1 MGIQKVSYYTGSDLK
16 TYINNFTSGIYEKRD
31 FVNSISEYLQ
41 SPIANRRIMGISGLR
56 GTGKT
61 VGILQVIKD
70 LNNYVGIG
78 LGHSSS
84 VPSS

>member
-1 MGIQKVSYYTGSDLK
+1 
-16 TYINNFTSGIYEKRD
+16 
-31 FVNSISEYLQ
+31 
-41 SPIANRRIMGISGLR
+41 MGISGLR